1 MHTPQPFLQCVCVS
15 DFTGS
20 ISCERFPR
28 MTNDQLTHPLSLQ
41 SLHGRRHRVS
51 KLDFCLQTYKCIK
64 SWCCYETHSFFC
76 VFFFFYHF
84 SVKSIKLFSKSWDIV
99 NFWVQHFIV
108 ICLCP
113 MFCRLFWV
121 QWSRSVKSRWKT
133 EEWRT
138 HRGENKQTTS
148 PIFSAASSET
158 VCKVLFFYCMKSC
171 DNNIPSWGEFGRRRS
186 SPTVKRGV
194 A

>member
-1 MHTPQPFLQCVCVS
+1 MISWHIRSVCKAFMVEDTEFPNWIFAFKLINAHKVLMLLWDAQFFL
-15 DFTGS
+15 F
-20 ISCERFPR
+20 
-28 MTNDQLTHPLSLQ
+28 
-41 SLHGRRHRVS
+41 
-51 KLDFCLQTYKCIK
+51 
-64 SWCCYETHSFFC
+64 
-76 VFFFFYHF
+76 FFFFYRF

-99 NFWVQHFIV
+99 NFWVQHFIL

-138 HRGENKQTTS
+138 HRGENKQTTG
-148 PIFSAASSET
+148 PVFTAASSET

-171 DNNIPSWGEFGRRRS
+171 DNNIPRWGEFGRRRS